1 MRKTMSVILA
11 TVLAAAALAGCGS
24 SAPSA
29 PATTAASAATSGE
42 AQDKQESQS
51 AAPETGKAAA
61 KDTIVLRLAE
71 TQTET
76 YPATMGAIE
85 FARLVEE
92 KTDGR
97 IRIEVFTG
105 GQLGGDEQA
114 ILEQVQFGAID
125 FTRVNFAPMTEFAP
139 ILNLLQ
145 MPYLFTDADHMH
157 KVIDSEIGKELL
169 DSVEAGNFIGLALYD
184 AGTRNFYNSVR
195 PIKTVEDMK
204 GLKIR
209 TTQSQLIVDMV
220 EALGASATPMAFGEV
235 YSSLQTGVIDGAE
248 NNWVSYD
255 QNSHYEVAKYISL
268 DGHTAPPEILVCSKM
283 VFDKLS
289 PEDQQ
294 IIRECAKESELWER
308 DKYGQVEKEAMDKVI
323 AAGSEVSELDDRE
336 GFVKAVEPL
345 YEKYAGDYMDTL
357 QAIID
362 MQ

>member
-1 MRKTMSVILA
+1 MKKSMAVILA
-11 TVLAAAALAGCGS
+11 AVLAASTLAGCGGS
-24 SAPSA
+24 QSSA
-29 PATTAASAATSGE
+29 PATTTAPAAADATQAAPDTQAAAQETTKAAS
-42 AQDKQESQS
+42 
-51 AAPETGKAAA
+51 

-92 KTDGR
+92 RTDGR
-97 IRIEVFTG
+97 IKIEVFTG

-294 IIRECAKESELWER
+294 ILRECAKESELWER
-308 DKYGQVEKEAMDKVI
+308 GKYGEIEQEAIDKVV
-323 AAGSEVSELDDRE
+323 AAGSEVNELEDRE

-345 YEKYAGDYMDTL
+345 YEKYAGDYMDTM

>member
-1 MRKTMSVILA
+1 MKKRMSFILA
-11 TVLAAAALAGCGS
+11 AVLTAVSLTGCGAGS
-24 SAPSA
+24 K
-29 PATTAASAATSGE
+29 PAQTTTS
-42 AQDKQESQS
+42 
-51 AAPETGKAAA
+51 TAAA
-61 KDTIVLRLAE
+61 KEEETTEKATETASKETIVLRLAE

-92 KTDGR
+92 RTDGR
-97 IRIEVFTG
+97 IKIEVFTG

-125 FTRVNFAPMTEFAP
+125 FTRANFAPMTEFAP

-157 KVIDSEIGKELL
+157 KVIDSEIGTELL
-169 DSVEAGNFIGLALYD
+169 SSVEAGNFVGLALYD

-268 DGHTAPPEILVCSKM
+268 DGHTAPPEILVC
-283 VFDKLS
+283 DKLS

-294 IIRECAKESELWER
+294 ILRECAKESELWER
-308 DKYGQVEKEAMDKVI
+308 EKYDEIENKSMEHVI
-323 AAGSEVSELDDRE
+323 AEGSEVTELEDRE

>member
-1 MRKTMSVILA
+1 MKKRMSFILA
-11 TVLAAAALAGCGS
+11 AVLTAVSLTGCGAGS
-24 SAPSA
+24 K
-29 PATTAASAATSGE
+29 PAQTTTS
-42 AQDKQESQS
+42 
-51 AAPETGKAAA
+51 TAAA
-61 KDTIVLRLAE
+61 KEEETTEKATETASKETIVLRLAE

-92 KTDGR
+92 RTDGR
-97 IRIEVFTG
+97 IKIEVFTG
-105 GQLGGDEQA
+105 GQLGGDEQ
-114 ILEQVQFGAID
+114 VQFGAID
-125 FTRVNFAPMTEFAP
+125 FTRANFAPMTEFAP

-157 KVIDSEIGKELL
+157 KVIDSEIGTELL
-169 DSVEAGNFIGLALYD
+169 SSVEAGNFVGLALYD

-294 IIRECAKESELWER
+294 ILRECAKESELWER
-308 DKYGQVEKEAMDKVI
+308 EKYDEIENKSMEHVI
-323 AAGSEVSELDDRE
+323 AEGSEVTELEDRE

>member
-11 TVLAAAALAGCGS
+11 TVLTATALAGRGS

-29 PATTAASAATSGE
+29 PATTAAPAATSGE

-125 FTRVNFAPMTEFAP
+125 FTRVNFAPMTEF
-139 ILNLLQ
+139 
-145 MPYLFTDADHMH
+145 
-157 KVIDSEIGKELL
+157 EIGRAH
-169 DSVEAGNFIGLALYD
+169 V
-184 AGTRNFYNSVR
+184 
-195 PIKTVEDMK
+195 
-204 GLKIR
+204 
-209 TTQSQLIVDMV
+209 
-220 EALGASATPMAFGEV
+220 
-235 YSSLQTGVIDGAE
+235 
-248 NNWVSYD
+248 
-255 QNSHYEVAKYISL
+255 
-268 DGHTAPPEILVCSKM
+268 
-283 VFDKLS
+283 
-289 PEDQQ
+289 
-294 IIRECAKESELWER
+294 
-308 DKYGQVEKEAMDKVI
+308 
-323 AAGSEVSELDDRE
+323 
-336 GFVKAVEPL
+336 
-345 YEKYAGDYMDTL
+345 
-357 QAIID
+357 
-362 MQ
+362 

>member
-1 MRKTMSVILA
+1 MKKTLSVILA
-11 TVLAAAALAGCGS
+11 AVLAVATLAGCGGS
-24 SAPSA
+24 TPSA
-29 PATTAASAATSGE
+29 PATTAAPAAASE
-42 AQDKQESQS
+42 AVQDKQETQGK
-51 AAPETGKAAA
+51 APETEKTEA

-92 KTDGR
+92 RTDGR
-97 IRIEVFTG
+97 IKIEVFTG

-145 MPYLFTDADHMH
+145 MPYLFTDANHMH

-220 EALGASATPMAFGEV
+220 ESLGAAATPMAFGEV

-308 DKYGQVEKEAMDKVI
+308 DQYGKVEKEAMDKVI
-323 AAGSEVSELDDRE
+323 AAGSEVNELDDRE

>member
-29 PATTAASAATSGE
+29 PATTAAPAATSGE

-51 AAPETGKAAA
+51 AAPETGKAEA

>member
-1 MRKTMSVILA
+1 MKKSMAVILA
-11 TVLAAAALAGCGS
+11 AVLAASTLAGCGGS
-24 SAPSA
+24 QSSA
-29 PATTAASAATSGE
+29 PATTTASAAADAT
-42 AQDKQESQS
+42 Q
-51 AAPETGKAAA
+51 AAPDTQAAAQETTKAAS

-92 KTDGR
+92 RTDGR
-97 IRIEVFTG
+97 IKIEVFTG

-294 IIRECAKESELWER
+294 ILRECAKESELWER
-308 DKYGQVEKEAMDKVI
+308 GKYGEIEQEAIDKVV
-323 AAGSEVSELDDRE
+323 AAGSEVNELEDRE

-345 YEKYAGDYMDTL
+345 YEKYAGDYMDTM

>member
-1 MRKTMSVILA
+1 MKKRMSFILA
-11 TVLAAAALAGCGS
+11 AVLTAVSLTGCGAGS
-24 SAPSA
+24 K
-29 PATTAASAATSGE
+29 PAQTTTS
-42 AQDKQESQS
+42 
-51 AAPETGKAAA
+51 TAAA
-61 KDTIVLRLAE
+61 KEEETTEKATETASKETIVLRLAE

-92 KTDGR
+92 RTDGR
-97 IRIEVFTG
+97 IKIEVFTG

-125 FTRVNFAPMTEFAP
+125 FTRANFAPMTEFAP

-157 KVIDSEIGKELL
+157 KVIDSEIGTELL
-169 DSVEAGNFIGLALYD
+169 SSVEAGNFVGLALYD

-289 PEDQQ
+289 RKISRFYVNVLRSQNCG
-294 IIRECAKESELWER
+294 REKNTTRLRTNRWS
-308 DKYGQVEKEAMDKVI
+308 
-323 AAGSEVSELDDRE
+323 
-336 GFVKAVEPL
+336 
-345 YEKYAGDYMDTL
+345 T
-357 QAIID
+357 
-362 MQ
+362 

>member
-1 MRKTMSVILA
+1 MKKRMSFILA
-11 TVLAAAALAGCGS
+11 AVLTAVSLTGCGAGS
-24 SAPSA
+24 K
-29 PATTAASAATSGE
+29 PAQTTTS
-42 AQDKQESQS
+42 
-51 AAPETGKAAA
+51 TAAA
-61 KDTIVLRLAE
+61 KEEETTEKATETASKETIVLRLAE

-92 KTDGR
+92 RTDGR
-97 IRIEVFTG
+97 IKIEVFTG

-125 FTRVNFAPMTEFAP
+125 FTRANFAPMTEFAP

-157 KVIDSEIGKELL
+157 KVIDSEIGTELL
-169 DSVEAGNFIGLALYD
+169 SSVEAGNFVGLALYD

-235 YSSLQTGVIDGAE
+235 YSSLQTGVIDGA
-248 NNWVSYD
+248 
-255 QNSHYEVAKYISL
+255 
-268 DGHTAPPEILVCSKM
+268 
-283 VFDKLS
+283 
-289 PEDQQ
+289 
-294 IIRECAKESELWER
+294 
-308 DKYGQVEKEAMDKVI
+308 
-323 AAGSEVSELDDRE
+323 
-336 GFVKAVEPL
+336 
-345 YEKYAGDYMDTL
+345 
-357 QAIID
+357 
-362 MQ
+362 